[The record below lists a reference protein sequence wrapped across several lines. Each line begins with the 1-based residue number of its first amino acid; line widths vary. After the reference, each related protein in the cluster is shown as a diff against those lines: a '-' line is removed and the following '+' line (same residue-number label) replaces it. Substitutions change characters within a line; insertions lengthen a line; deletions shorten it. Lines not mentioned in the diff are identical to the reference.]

1 VEVHSRGWRQI
12 HGRRERNLPLR
23 KLASLP
29 WYPVALAGVIVFSAY
44 LDSDVSAHAAVRPF
58 LVVVAAAAVLTAAA
72 ARLLGWTRG
81 PILVAALSLIV
92 RSGDPLHAGIA
103 TLLVLL
109 AGFTWLM
116 ARRILPGTAAIRDPN
131 RLLNSVTLVLLGSTL
146 LTAAVTGTLGRIDLG
161 QGRPFATAATASG
174 TDRPE
179 SPDIYLILL
188 DGYPRA
194 DTLERVFSF
203 DNSDFAAQLQDRRF
217 VIADSSRSNYMYTG
231 MSLSSVFHMQYVQQ
245 IPGAAGARTPYGA
258 SLRTLINHNPVWDAL
273 RSRGYLIA
281 ANQAPWESVGMRDAD
296 LFCGDEVNDFEL
308 YLLRVSLVGHLVDAV
323 YPPFEAD
330 QHRAMI
336 NQAFDCLGQLSFPTS
351 SPKLVFT
358 HVGGPHLPVVFTE
371 SGAAADRDVFGYTKQ
386 ELKVS
391 GERFAAA
398 YAEEIQYLNRR
409 TLEAVDRLLARPDA
423 PIVIVM
429 SDHGSESRLNWTDA
443 SRSDLQER
451 FSNFFASRT
460 PARPA
465 IFGADVTP
473 INIFPVLFDA
483 YFGENL
489 PLIEDRFF
497 VSPANQTLKFTEI
510 TDPAP
515 PAS

>member
-1 VEVHSRGWRQI
+1 M
-12 HGRRERNLPLR
+12 R

-58 LVVVAAAAVLTAAA
+58 VVVVAATAVLTVVA
-72 ARLLGWTRG
+72 ARLLGHTRG
-81 PILVAALSLIV
+81 PIVVASLVLVV
-92 RSGDPLHAGIA
+92 RSGDPLHALIA
-103 TLLVLL
+103 TLLVGL

-116 ARRILPGTAAIRDPN
+116 ARRILPGVAVVRDPN

-161 QGRPFATAATASG
+161 QGRPFATVATANAEHP
-174 TDRPE
+174 D
-179 SPDIYLILL
+179 SPDIYLVLL

-194 DTLERVFSF
+194 DTLERLFDF
-203 DNSDFAAQLQDRRF
+203 DNADFIAQLRDRGF
-217 VIADSSRSNYMYTG
+217 EIAGSSRSNYMYTG
-231 MSLSSVFHMQYVQQ
+231 MSLSSVLHMQYVQE
-245 IPGAAGARTPYGA
+245 IPGAVGARTPYGA
-258 SLRTLINHNPVWDAL
+258 SLRTLINHNPVWDEL

-296 LFCGDEVNDFEL
+296 LFCGDEINDFEL

-323 YPPFEAD
+323 YPPFEAN
-330 QHRAMI
+330 QHRDMI
-336 NQAFDCLGQLSFPTS
+336 NQAFDCLGQMSSPTS
-351 SPKLVFT
+351 SPKFVFT

-371 SGAAADRDVFGYTKQ
+371 SGAAAGRDVFGYTKQ

-391 GERFAAA
+391 GERFASA
-398 YAEEIQYLNRR
+398 YAGEIEYLNQR

-451 FSNFFASRT
+451 FSNFFAYRT
-460 PARPA
+460 PSRPA
-465 IFGADVTP
+465 VFGAGITP
-473 INIFPVLFDA
+473 INIFPILLDA
-483 YFGENL
+483 YFGQNL
-489 PLIEDRFF
+489 PLVEDRFF

-510 TDPAP
+510 PDPAP